1 MKCPRCLSVCLEDD
15 PICFAC
21 HHPLS
26 APARAWAIGRG
37 TQASRMALIM
47 MIFGACLGPV
57 ICQAFFP
64 GMSRELFD
72 FNSLAFAGTGAALG
86 AMIGYALG
94 GFVGGPDDDGGPTLK
109 SRARVVQFPH
119 HIPGDRP

>member
-15 PICFAC
+15 PICFGC
-21 HHPLS
+21 RQPLG
-26 APARAWAIGRG
+26 ARAVPWATVRG
-37 TQASRMALIM
+37 TQATRMAIIM
-47 MIFGACLGPV
+47 SVFGACVGPV

-86 AMIGYALG
+86 AMLGYALG
-94 GFVGGPDDDGGPTLK
+94 GFVGGPD
-109 SRARVVQFPH
+109 
-119 HIPGDRP
+119 